1 MGAHPPTSHAVPAAG
16 EPGNGSANRSPEG
29 LQAGLKNRHLS
40 MIAIGGVIGAG
51 LFVGSGAGI
60 KAAGPGILL
69 SYALTGLLVVLVMRM
84 LGEMAAAS
92 PTSGS
97 FSAYADRALG
107 RWAGFTIGWLYWFF
121 WSVVLAVE
129 ATAAASILTGWIP
142 AVPQWAWALL
152 VMIVLTGT
160 NLVSVGSF
168 GEFEFWFAGIKVV
181 AIVIF
186 IVVGALA
193 IFGLPPGQHA
203 VGTANLLGHGG
214 FLPKGP
220 GAILS
225 GMLLVVFSF
234 MGSEIVTLAASES
247 PNPVAAVRKAV
258 NSVIWRIALFYIGSI
273 AVIVTLLPWDDP
285 EVTKSPY
292 VAVLKSLHIPGV
304 DVVMDV
310 VVLTAVLSCLN
321 SGLYTA
327 SRMAFSLGERGD
339 APKAFATVNKGGVPA
354 VAIWASVAFG
364 FIATIFSYTSK
375 DTIFQFLLNSS
386 GAVALFVWLVIC
398 FSQLRMRRTIEREMP
413 ERLTVRMWLYPWL
426 TYATIALIVFVVG
439 YMFYDKDGRE
449 QMVLSVVAAAVVL
462 VAGLVLQKRRPRAA
476 AGQLP
481 GGGQRAHRQGD
492 LDGVADQERHHADGD
507 GLAEGHAGAQREV
520 GDADRVDHGVAGDH
534 RGGGAEHP
542 AVAAAAGQCA
552 HGGGGEQHAE
562 DVAEGGPAGARG
574 AAREPRHAGHAEQGV
589 ERQRQ
594 QPAAGAERGAHQ
606 EGGEGLGGDRDRG
619 AGDRD
624 RDLGRDAGD
633 HGAAGDQRR
642 VADAGAG
649 AGVGGGR
656 QQVGEDRSGQEGGGG
671 CAHQGT
677 PRV

>member
-1 MGAHPPTSHAVPAAG
+1 MGAHPSPSSPGAGGTPTSTSVPG
-16 EPGNGSANRSPEG
+16 PGTPGGGPTGGQPQDG

-60 KAAGPGILL
+60 AAAGPGILL

-97 FSAYADRALG
+97 FSAYADRAMG

-129 ATAAASILTGWIP
+129 ATAAASILTGWVP

-160 NLVSVGSF
+160 NLISVGSF

-181 AIVIF
+181 AIVVF

-193 IFGLPPGQHA
+193 ICGLPPGGA
-203 VGTANLLGHGG
+203 PVGTENLTGHGG
-214 FLPKGP
+214 FLPHGP

-234 MGSEIVTLAASES
+234 MGSEIVTLAASEA
-247 PNPVAAVRKAV
+247 PNPVQAVRKAV
-258 NSVIWRIALFYIGSI
+258 NSVIWRIALFYLGSI
-273 AVIVTLLPWDDP
+273 AVIVTLLPWNSKAV
-285 EVTKSPY
+285 EKSPY
-292 VAVLKSLHIPGV
+292 VAVLESLDIPYAGT
-304 DVVMDV
+304 VMDV

-327 SRMAFSLGERGD
+327 SRMAFSLGQRGD
-339 APKAFATVNKGGVPA
+339 APKSFATVNKGGVPA

-364 FIATIFSYTSK
+364 FVATIFSYTSK

-398 FSQLRMRRTIEREMP
+398 FSQLRMRRVIERETP

-426 TYATIALIVFVVG
+426 TYATIALIVFVIG
-439 YMFYDKDGRE
+439 YMFYNPDGRQ
-449 QMVLSVVAAAVVL
+449 QMVLSVVAAVVVL
-462 VAGLVLQKRRPRAA
+462 AVGLLLDRRRPRTAA
-476 AGQLP
+476 V
-481 GGGQRAHRQGD
+481 
-492 LDGVADQERHHADGD
+492 DGAD
-507 GLAEGHAGAQREV
+507 
-520 GDADRVDHGVAGDH
+520 
-534 RGGGAEHP
+534 
-542 AVAAAAGQCA
+542 
-552 HGGGGEQHAE
+552 
-562 DVAEGGPAGARG
+562 
-574 AAREPRHAGHAEQGV
+574 
-589 ERQRQ
+589 
-594 QPAAGAERGAHQ
+594 
-606 EGGEGLGGDRDRG
+606 
-619 AGDRD
+619 
-624 RDLGRDAGD
+624 
-633 HGAAGDQRR
+633 
-642 VADAGAG
+642 GAG
-649 AGVGGGR
+649 APGVGAG
-656 QQVGEDRSGQEGGGG
+656 VTDR
-671 CAHQGT
+671 A
-677 PRV
+677 